1 MNIAVLIPDRGDRPL
16 FLKNCLRMLKTQTIQ
31 PNTILVVDEKPK
43 SDDKDITYRYRIGY
57 DALRNKGIDIIFL
70 MENDD
75 WYAEEYIETMLN
87 YWEEKGRPNLL
98 GLNHTIYYN
107 INWRIYYTMHHT
119 VRSSAM
125 NTLIKPDL
133 NFEWC
138 VDNYA
143 YTDIWL
149 WNTISNWAII
159 NPEKEICLGIKHGV
173 GLCGGVAHV
182 DARERYENEDPNF
195 EFLKKTIDQES
206 FNFYSKYFNK

>member
-16 FLKNCLRMLKTQTIQ
+16 FLKNCLRMLKAQTIQ
-31 PNTILVVDEKPK
+31 PTTTLIIDKKPE
-43 SDDKDITYRYRIGY
+43 SDQVDITYRYRIGY
-57 DALRNKGIDIIFL
+57 EALRNKGIDVIL
-70 MENDD
+70 LWENDD
-75 WYAEEYIETMLN
+75 WYASDYIETMLK
-87 YWEEKGRPNLL
+87 YWESNGRPDIL

-107 INWRIYYTMHHT
+107 ILWRAYYTMHHT

-149 WNTISNWAII
+149 WKTLTGII
-159 NPEKEICLGIKHGV
+159 VNPEKEICLGIKHGV
-173 GLCGGVAHV
+173 GLCGGKAHV
-182 DARERYENEDPNF
+182 DARERYTDEDPEF
-195 EFLKKTIDQES
+195 EYLKKIIDRES
-206 FNFYSKYFNK
+206 FDFYSKYFNK